1 MFMANIEVLDSE
13 EYRTPEGVP
22 FIVAIVDDAD
32 SGSVKLAVMFEQEG
46 NCAVLSLDRVLEED
60 ISAKSNPQRN
70 RYLEERLREVLWG
83 K

>member
-1 MFMANIEVLDSE
+1 
-13 EYRTPEGVP
+13 
-22 FIVAIVDDAD
+22 
-32 SGSVKLAVMFEQEG
+32 MFEQEG